1 MIRKVVL
8 VCLLATA
15 IFASGYTK
23 PDTYVIDAQK
33 NAVMHNNLGL
43 NDVADENYYA
53 AVQEFFIAISLDPNT
68 QATAVYYNNLG
79 ETYMKM
85 GYYKNAQNSFE
96 KAIKQYNLNFVY
108 YQNLVKAIK
117 AQGKVASQIQ
127 ICKAKGEKNPMN
139 VMMLGLLYVAN
150 GDVRGGIIKLDE
162 FCMREPELLITSAVR
177 NYLQE
182 ITPKD

>member
-8 VCLLATA
+8 VFLFATA
-15 IFASGYTK
+15 IFAAGYTR

-33 NAVMHNNLGL
+33 NAVLHNNLGL
-43 NDVADENYYA
+43 NDVSDENYYA

-68 QATAVYYNNLG
+68 QATSVYYNNLG

-96 KAIKQYNLNFVY
+96 KAIKQYNLNFLY
-108 YQNLVKAIK
+108 YQNLVKAIQ

-127 ICKAKGEKNPMN
+127 VYKAKGEKNPMN
-139 VMMLGLLYVAN
+139 VVMLGLLYVAN